1 MQANPEDYEDESE
14 HEASPSSSP
23 LQSHQMNNLQKSKTS
38 NGPVYDDDGELGQI
52 FPWAKTSQV
61 VEAQEDTT
69 FRGVKLGAA
78 SNIDNGKLFSLIN
91 DGSVEDSVILLPVK
105 KKKYMFEPVEKENE
119 VSDPELE
126 LPPLKKKRCEQFIPI
141 VYSIEPCID
150 SLARIL

>member
-1 MQANPEDYEDESE
+1 
-14 HEASPSSSP
+14 
-23 LQSHQMNNLQKSKTS
+23 MNNLQKSKTS
-38 NGPVYDDDGELGQI
+38 NGPVYDDDGELGHI

-105 KKKYMFEPVEKENE
+105 KKKYIFEPVEKENE

-126 LPPLKKKRCEQFIPI
+126 LPPLKKKRCASSSFQLYIPLN
-141 VYSIEPCID
+141 
-150 SLARIL
+150 LA